1 MIGRNGKMSENKAK
15 AVFNVTYKLKEG
27 MLDDFL
33 EALYTI
39 GVARE
44 TRKEDGCMGYE
55 YYTSIDDPE
64 KLFLVEHW
72 RDEAA
77 QQAHLKSAHLKKLG
91 EVKDQYVEE
100 TIIEK
105 FLVD

>member
-1 MIGRNGKMSENKAK
+1 MSEGKAK
-15 AVFNVTYKLKEG
+15 AVFNVTYILKEG
-27 MLDDFL
+27 ALDDFL

-77 QQAHLKSAHLKKLG
+77 QQAHLQSAHIKALG
-91 EVKDQYVEE
+91 EVKANYVEE
-100 TIIEK
+100 TILEK
-105 FLVD
+105 FIVE

>member
-1 MIGRNGKMSENKAK
+1 MSEGKAK
-15 AVFNVTYKLKEG
+15 AVFNVTYILKEG
-27 MLDDFL
+27 ALDDFL

-77 QQAHLKSAHLKKLG
+77 QQAHLQSAHIKALG
-91 EVKDQYVEE
+91 EVKANYVEE
-100 TIIEK
+100 TILEK
-105 FLVD
+105 FVVE